1 MVAHKNIFVFGLDR
15 ENHAFLKRVRH
26 AEHYT
31 FHGLLDR
38 SELVERDDYDIP
50 HLIEKVRTRL
60 RGFQGSVDG
69 LIHYIDFP
77 VSTTVPLLAREYG
90 LPSASLEA
98 VLCCEHKYWA
108 RLEQAKV
115 IPEACPP
122 FDAFDPFDDD
132 ALKRLEARI
141 GYPFWVKPIKSF
153 SSYLGFRID
162 GPEDFARAQARLR
175 AEIGRFAEPF
185 DYLLDQVELPD
196 EVRGI
201 GGGHCL
207 AEGIISGHQCTL
219 EGYGYQGHVDV
230 YGVVDSV
237 NEPNGSSF
245 RRYQYPSVLPASV
258 QQRMI
263 EQARRFMTHIG
274 YDNAPFNIE
283 FYWDEATDD
292 VWLLEVNTRLSQSHC
307 DLFEKV
313 DGVSHQEVAV
323 DLALGRAPEFPQG
336 QGEFPMAAKCFLRV
350 FEDGKVARAPS
361 ASEVRELEEAFPGT
375 RIQLQVRQGDRL
387 SALWDQDSYSY
398 CLALIFLGGDNEED
412 IEARFERIR
421 AGLDFRIE
429 KPEAA

>member
-1 MVAHKNIFVFGLDR
+1 MAHKNIFVFGLNE

-26 AEHYT
+26 AEDYT
-31 FHGLLDR
+31 FHRLLDR

-50 HLIEKVRTRL
+50 HLMEKVHARL
-60 RGFQGSVDG
+60 KGFQGSVDG

-108 RLEQAKV
+108 RVEQARV

-122 FDAFDPFDDD
+122 FAAFDPFDEG
-132 ALKRLEARI
+132 ARERLEAEI

-162 GPEDFARAQARLR
+162 GPEDFERARRRLR
-175 AEIGRFAEPF
+175 EEIGRFAEPF
-185 DYLLDQVELPD
+185 DYLLDHVDLP
-196 EVRGI
+196 EAVRGV

-207 AEGIISGHQCTL
+207 AEGIIGGEQCTL
-219 EGYGYQGHVDV
+219 EGYGYQGEIHV
-230 YGVVDSV
+230 YGVIDSV
-237 NEPNGSSF
+237 PEANGISF
-245 RRYQYPSVLPASV
+245 RRYQYPSALPESV

-263 EQARRFMTHIG
+263 DQARRFMQHIG

-283 FYWDEATDD
+283 FYWDRARDH

-307 DLFEKV
+307 YLFEQV

-323 DLALGRAPEFPQG
+323 DLALGRAPEFPQR
-336 QGEFPMAAKCFLRV
+336 QGASPMAAKCFVRA
-350 FEDGKVARAPS
+350 FEDGKVTRVPTEA
-361 ASEVRELEEAFPGT
+361 EVRALEQRHPGT
-375 RIQLQVRQGDRL
+375 RIEVHAREGAWL
-387 SALWDQDSYSY
+387 SRLWDQDSYSY
-398 CLALIFLGGDNEED
+398 CLALVFLGGENEKD
-412 IEARFERIR
+412 IEARFEAIR
-421 AGLDFRIE
+421 DGLDFRIE
-429 KPEAA
+429 KPEVA